1 MGLLST
7 NTQNYKG
14 IRNDVSAYEQK
25 PIKIDYFNET
35 EEKEIKE
42 GIEKRKLKRREV
54 TQNNKLLKKKDT
66 RGR

>member
-14 IRNDVSAYEQK
+14 IRNDVSACEQK

-42 GIEKRKLKRREV
+42 RIEKRKLKRREV